1 MNLSKANP
9 APLQA
14 GKLGNVQPKTN
25 NLVSLSE
32 PHVSKSTDS
41 SVQKIKTDIGAVEM
55 PDESSNMDNI
65 LARMREMH
73 FKDTQQ
79 GRSSSSGTTD
89 DSKAVMNK
97 LIADLKAQKGELK
110 KQALDNKE
118 GPGSDR
124 QKEEDRSSSSDPFT
138 PATESFDVV
147 SSADAKEPDASNLDV
162 AEILR
167 VKQELAAAKSVIT
180 RQEQELA
187 ESRNLK
193 HTIDQAMGP
202 PSEADFS
209 NRADMSEDTIHHL
222 QGAFNAAARP
232 LTARADSWHPQDDSR
247 SDHSD
252 VLSAGSYNRGRGIWN
267 GANQPAYGGNFAQS
281 LPQQS
286 NLMDNRNVQGAWPPA
301 SGLQASQPAV
311 SASQRVLSG
320 PPVST
325 FAFEGRFADDG
336 SQFNAGGIRRT
347 SSQYNRPTSGYYN
360 RASPFRGFGT
370 GLPAITTAPMTPMGY
385 GGQFGYQPRPIG
397 TPLSPTASE
406 FNGTS
411 LSNVGNALYPVSES
425 LFYDTSSINNECR

>member
-1 MNLSKANP
+1 
-9 APLQA
+9 
-14 GKLGNVQPKTN
+14 
-25 NLVSLSE
+25 
-32 PHVSKSTDS
+32 
-41 SVQKIKTDIGAVEM
+41 M

-65 LARMREMH
+65 LARMREMQ
-73 FKDTQQ
+73 FKDKQQ
-79 GRSSSSGTTD
+79 GRSSASATTD
-89 DSKAVMNK
+89 DSTAVMNK

-110 KQALDNKE
+110 RQVLDDKE
-118 GPGSDR
+118 GSGSDR

-147 SSADAKEPDASNLDV
+147 SSADAKEPDASNLDA

-202 PSEADFS
+202 PSEADFG

-222 QGAFNAAARP
+222 QGAFNATARP
-232 LTARADSWHPQDDSR
+232 LIARADSWHPQDDSR

-267 GANQPAYGGNFAQS
+267 GSNQPTYGGNFAQS

-286 NLMDNRNVQGAWPPA
+286 NLMDNRNVQGAWPPP
-301 SGLQASQPAV
+301 GGMQASQAAV
-311 SASQRVLSG
+311 PASQRVLSG

-325 FAFEGRFADDG
+325 YAFEGRFADDG
-336 SQFNAGGIRRT
+336 SQFNAGGVRRT
-347 SSQYNRPTSGYYN
+347 TSQYNRPSSGYNN
-360 RASPFRGFGT
+360 RAPPFSGFGT
-370 GLPAITTAPMTPMGY
+370 GLPPLTTAPMTPMGY
-385 GGQFGYQPRPIG
+385 GGPFGYQPRPIG

-406 FNGTS
+406 FTGTS
-411 LSNVGNALYPVSES
+411 LPNVGNALYPVGE
-425 LFYDTSSINNECR
+425 LQLRGNPPIDIECR